1 MKKMKSIALATIIIV
16 SMTGCAQ
23 VSPKVQEHA
32 LIGAGAGAIITAV
45 TGSSIITGAI
55 VGAVVVGGLKYI
67 QK

>member
-1 MKKMKSIALATIIIV
+1 MKKIKSIVLATIVVV

-23 VSPKVQEHA
+23 VNPKVQEHA
-32 LIGAGAGAIITAV
+32 LIGAGAGAVITAV
-45 TGSSIITGAI
+45 TGSSIITGAV